1 MSAGGPLDEPAA
13 ARLLLAAAIIDGFWV
28 WCLSRLLLPAAWP
41 VLTGLL
47 PAVMDDFA
55 GAVLFA
61 VLLPLFW
68 LVTDVLIGG
77 YSPGRLAAGL
87 SMRNAGGGAL
97 SMPRRMT
104 RSLGKLAT
112 IGISGLRLDRLAAY
126 DRIAGTVWRAPLA
139 PVPPG
144 EWRLGFLNG
153 PWAGKVY
160 RLSRIAGFDPAVPL
174 RIGREERWAQLRIPD
189 PRVSRRHAE
198 LVIRDGMPFLRDLGS
213 DHGSAVDGRAVPQG
227 KLVPLGA
234 AREFAIA
241 GFRMVLRR

>member
-13 ARLLLAAAIIDGFWV
+13 ARLLIAAAIIDVFWV

-41 VLTGLL
+41 VLTALL
-47 PAVMDDFA
+47 PAALDDFA
-55 GAVLFA
+55 GIVLFGL
-61 VLLPLFW
+61 LLPLFW

-87 SMRNAGGGAL
+87 SMGNAAGGGL
-97 SMPRRMT
+97 SLPRRMT
-104 RSLGKLAT
+104 RCLGKLAT
-112 IGISGLRLDRLAAY
+112 IGITGLRLHRLAPY
-126 DRIAGTVWRAPLA
+126 DRIAGTVWHAPLA
-139 PVPPG
+139 PVAAG
-144 EWRLGFLNG
+144 EWRLGFLSG
-153 PWAGKVY
+153 PWAGKGC
-160 RLSRIAGFDPAVPL
+160 RLARLAGFDPAVPL
-174 RIGREERWAQLRIPD
+174 RIGRDEAWAQLRIPD

-213 DHGSAVDGRAVPQG
+213 DHGSTVDGRPVPQG

-241 GFRMVLRR
+241 GNRMVLRR